1 VLNRRV
7 DLEKLTLLF
16 FFARM
21 RRMVTWV
28 RRWRP
33 MSHMRLAWATLF
45 GGPDNNFPV
54 LGSFL
59 TMRVH
64 PKIRGI
70 E

>member
-33 MSHMRLAWATLF
+33 MSHMRLA
-45 GGPDNNFPV
+45 
-54 LGSFL
+54 
-59 TMRVH
+59 
-64 PKIRGI
+64 
-70 E
+70 